1 MYASFYAKY
10 SVQPNQR
17 RWLRGASLSESDHA
31 RLTAELITIFE
42 RMRELTAQ
50 AHVPAFL
57 TLDVTMQQAK
67 AMHLIQRT
75 PGIRMS
81 ALATGL
87 GVGQSTASG
96 NVDRLAEMGLIVR
109 HEDAADRRQ
118 VTVTLTDRG
127 HQVLEQF
134 QDLGAQ
140 LMRDLLASL
149 AWDELTG
156 LRTGLTGLVR
166 ALEQHARSSPTTAFA
181 EPVTGPH

>member
-1 MYASFYAKY
+1 
-10 SVQPNQR
+10 
-17 RWLRGASLSESDHA
+17 
-31 RLTAELITIFE
+31 
-42 RMRELTAQ
+42 
-50 AHVPAFL
+50 
-57 TLDVTMQQAK
+57 
-67 AMHLIQRT
+67 
-75 PGIRMS
+75 MS

-118 VTVTLTDRG
+118 VSVTLTDRG

-166 ALEQHARSSPTTAFA
+166 ALEQHAPSSPTTAYA